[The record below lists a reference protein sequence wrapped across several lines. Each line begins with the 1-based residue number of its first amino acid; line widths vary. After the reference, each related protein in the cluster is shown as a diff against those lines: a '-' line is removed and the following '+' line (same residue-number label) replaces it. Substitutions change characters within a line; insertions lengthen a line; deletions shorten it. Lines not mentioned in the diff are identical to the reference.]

1 MAIAVPA
8 GALGEPP
15 PCPHR
20 WSKVYFVLW
29 WLVSSV
35 LWVNLFLALIL
46 EVQRPPPAGLDPGG
60 DSVLGSS
67 GLSPGSVLP
76 GLRPARLLL
85 GGSGS
90 TPDI

>member
-1 MAIAVPA
+1 MSLPV
-8 GALGEPP
+8 LR
-15 PCPHR
+15 R

-46 EVQRPPPAGLDPGG
+46 EVQRPLPACLDLAGKFSAGSRWPELGLCP
-60 DSVLGSS
+60 SP
-67 GLSPGSVLP
+67 GLST
-76 GLRPARLLL
+76 AHLLL
-85 GGSGS
+85 GGSGN